1 MADQS
6 TYNSTSEALEIYFN
20 EGDSRQMLGSRNE
33 TPCTY
38 IQISKWIYD

>member
-6 TYNSTSEALEIYFN
+6 THNSTLEEVEIYFN

-38 IQISKWIYD
+38 IQISK